1 MLAGA
6 TVVQESSTDSP
17 ALGGTDTP
25 RLGASSNE
33 YVVDAAYA
41 SHWYEDADVDG
52 PTACA
57 RTGDRPR
64 DPGKSYPT
72 GALTYDYAYGLAPA
86 VKTGD
91 TTEGKPSSGHYE
103 CVATS
108 SPYDYAYGATFERPA
123 TRRVRLPETT
133 DGYLTPV
140 CVCPSQPDD
149 RDATEMSSEYLHC
162 DNEPGASVYENNVL
176 ANHRTTHGEELAPD
190 TVADGGYVTTEGA
203 REDGSDA
210 VYQNTHPSHR
220 HCSGDSADIC
230 REKEQSDNVYMLP
243 VPRRK
248 TPHTD
253 NTNAAEPD
261 VYVQCDVND
270 ADESIY
276 CNTLPDTQATPT
288 LDVTGDTQMGS
299 SCSTLSKT
307 DDTGLDDS
315 DYVSGDVNRD
325 SADYENWDSP
335 MRDAIVYENY
345 EV

>member
-6 TVVQESSTDSP
+6 TGVQESSTDSP
-17 ALGGTDTP
+17 ALGRTDTARP
-25 RLGASSNE
+25 DAAGNE
-33 YVVDAAYA
+33 YVVDGEYAA
-41 SHWYEDADVDG
+41 HWYEDADIDG
-52 PTACA
+52 ATACA

-64 DPGKSYPT
+64 DPGKSSPT
-72 GALTYDYAYGLAPA
+72 GALTYDYAYGVAPA

-91 TTEGKPSSGHYE
+91 TTERKPSSGHYE
-103 CVATS
+103 CVATG

-140 CVCPSQPDD
+140 CVCPPQPDD
-149 RDATEMSSEYLHC
+149 CDATEVSSEYLHC
-162 DNEPGASVYENNVL
+162 DNEPGASVYENSVL
-176 ANHRTTHGEELAPD
+176 ANHRTTPGEGRAPD
-190 TVADGGYVTTEGA
+190 PVDDGGYVTTG
-203 REDGSDA
+203 EDRSDA
-210 VYQNTHPSHR
+210 VYQNTHPSPHR
-220 HCSGDSADIC
+220 HCSGDSADVC

-248 TPHTD
+248 TSHTD

-261 VYVQCDVND
+261 VYVKCDVTD
-270 ADESIY
+270 TDESIY
-276 CNTLPDTQATPT
+276 CNTLPDTQPTPT
-288 LDVTGDTQMGS
+288 HDVTGDTHMGS

-335 MRDAIVYENY
+335 MREAIVYENY